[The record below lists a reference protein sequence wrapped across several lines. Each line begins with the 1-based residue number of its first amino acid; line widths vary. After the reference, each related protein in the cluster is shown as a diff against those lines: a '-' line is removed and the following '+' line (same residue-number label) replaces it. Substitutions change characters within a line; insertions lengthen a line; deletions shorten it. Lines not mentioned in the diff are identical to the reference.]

1 MSGLDGGKG
10 LINGRAAVEEGVE
23 AEVSRVV
30 KVTLAGLGM
39 KECLTLT

>member
-1 MSGLDGGKG
+1 MECGGVMSGLDGGKG

-30 KVTLAGLGM
+30 KVTLAG
-39 KECLTLT
+39 